1 MSTRGAFAALAP
13 GGGLFAGAG
22 LFGGSALCAV
32 TTETSNIESI
42 ASITV
47 CVMHPPMPNRRSY
60 PMLIPEGQPGTG
72 AICFAILRC
81 SVAAL
86 LGVALLRLRCLSSL
100 DEGSLLSRLVSLAT
114 RPSTSRAA
122 TLVAQRHSVHRC
134 KPSVRDRSARPGVS
148 PTDRLWSPRICV
160 VACVR
165 ARVVTAGTR
174 CAH

>member
-13 GGGLFAGAG
+13 GAGLLAGAG

-32 TTETSNIESI
+32 TTETSNIDSI

-47 CVMHPPMPNRRSY
+47 CVMHPPVPNRRPY

-72 AICFAILRC
+72 PICVAILRC
-81 SVAAL
+81 SVAPL

-114 RPSTSRAA
+114 RPGSARSKLLAA
-122 TLVAQRHSVHRC
+122 T
-134 KPSVRDRSARPGVS
+134 RPVG
-148 PTDRLWSPRICV
+148 
-160 VACVR
+160 
-165 ARVVTAGTR
+165 
-174 CAH
+174 